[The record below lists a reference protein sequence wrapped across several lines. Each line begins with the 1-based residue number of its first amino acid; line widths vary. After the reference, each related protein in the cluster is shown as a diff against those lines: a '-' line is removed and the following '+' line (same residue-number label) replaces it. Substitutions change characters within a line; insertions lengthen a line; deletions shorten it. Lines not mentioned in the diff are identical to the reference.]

1 MLSIKKRLLN
11 MKSKIRTFELLQ
23 ADAAQYGSRNAFNKG
38 SRQAYKAAWKMGILD
53 EICRHMTRPQP
64 VRKWT
69 LEALKIEAL
78 RYQTR
83 TEFSKGSSGAY
94 NAAWKNGW
102 LDIVCSHMPKA
113 ERLTDYKNLVYEWH
127 PTKNINLF
135 PENFSK
141 GAHKSVWWQ
150 CKRGHEWRA
159 FIYNRTNGTDCPKCN
174 NQSSKNEVRLFAE
187 LSIIFGEVLNRQK
200 ILGFE
205 IDILLKDKKVAIE
218 YDGKLYHGD
227 AKQEKHDLKKQVAL
241 ISSGY
246 RFLRVREH
254 PLQKINDHDIIIPT
268 SSMLTKDQLNQV
280 VNWIDKDSLAT
291 ANYIKNPNFAN
302 NSIYL
307 KSLEAFPSP
316 PKEQSLAELF
326 PDLAK
331 EWHQKRNGNLTPF
344 DFTAGSSEKVWWQC
358 KDNLDHVYD
367 ASIDKRTNG
376 SGCRFCTNQAASL
389 DNCLAT
395 KFPDV
400 AALWHPEK
408 NGEVTPEM
416 IVTGAT
422 VKRWWQCKD
431 VSEHTWQDFPRKL
444 TRRVTNDYCPHCNEG
459 WTLEKLVEVAAKFTT
474 RGDFRKGAS
483 GAYQAAR
490 KRGLLDQ
497 ICSHMAPSK
506 TGKKW
511 NKASITLEA
520 SKYSYR
526 SDFENGSS
534 GAYDAALRNS
544 WLDEV
549 CCHMSPKPR
558 RRK

>member
-11 MKSKIRTFELLQ
+11 MKYKIWTFELLQ
-23 ADAAQYGSRNAFNKG
+23 AEAAEYSSRNAFNKG
-38 SRQAYKAAWKMGILD
+38 SRQAYKAAWRRGILD
-53 EICRHMTRPQP
+53 DICGHMNRPKSD
-64 VRKWT
+64 RKWT

-94 NAAWKNGW
+94 DAAWKNGW

-135 PENFSK
+135 PEDFSK
-141 GAHKSVWWQ
+141 GAHKNVWWQ
-150 CKRGHEWRA
+150 CNRGHEWPA

-187 LSIIFGEVLNRQK
+187 LSTIFGEVLNRQK

-218 YDGKLYHGD
+218 YDGKFFHGN
-227 AKQEKHDLKKQVAL
+227 AKKEKHDLKKQVAL

-268 SSMLTKDQLNQV
+268 SSMLTKDQLNAV
-280 VNWIDKDSLAT
+280 ALWIGENSLAT
-291 ANYIKNPNFAN
+291 AKYVENPNFAN
-302 NSIYL
+302 NAMYL
-307 KSLEAFPSP
+307 DCLEAFPSP

-331 EWHQKRNGNLTPF
+331 EWHQERNGNLTPF
-344 DFTAGSSEKVWWQC
+344 DFTAGSGEIVWWQC

-367 ASIDKRTNG
+367 ASINKRTNG
-376 SGCRFCTNQAASL
+376 SGCRFCTNQAASP

-395 KFPDV
+395 NFPDV
-400 AALWHPEK
+400 AALWHPKK

-431 VSEHTWQDFPRKL
+431 VSEHTWKDFPRKL
-444 TRRVTNDYCPHCNEG
+444 TRRITNDYCPHCNEG

-483 GAYQAAR
+483 DAYQAAR

-511 NKASITLEA
+511 NKAATSLEA
-520 SKYSYR
+520 SKYLHR

-534 GAYDAALRNS
+534 GAYDAALKNS

>member
-11 MKSKIRTFELLQ
+11 MKYKIWTFELLQ
-23 ADAAQYGSRNAFNKG
+23 AEAAEYSSRNAFNKG
-38 SRQAYKAAWKMGILD
+38 SRQAYKAAWRRGILD
-53 EICRHMTRPQP
+53 DICGHMNRPKSD
-64 VRKWT
+64 RKWT
-69 LEALKIEAL
+69 LEAQKIEAL
-78 RYQTR
+78 KYQTR
-83 TEFSKGSSGAY
+83 TEFSQKAKGAY
-94 NAAWKNGW
+94 GAAQEMGCI
-102 LDIVCSHMPKA
+102 DIVCNHMSKPK
-113 ERLTDYKNLVYEWH
+113 RLTDYPNLVNEWH
-127 PTKNINLF
+127 PTLNIGLF
-135 PENFSK
+135 PENFSYGSRK
-141 GAHKSVWWQ
+141 KVWWQ
-150 CKRGHEWRA
+150 CSRGHNWDTT
-159 FIYNRTNGTDCPKCN
+159 ISSRTRGGGCRYCS
-174 NQSSKNEVRLFAE
+174 NQSSKNEVRLFTE
-187 LSIIFGEVLNRQK
+187 LSTIFTNVTNRK
-200 ILGFE
+200 NILGFE
-205 IDILLKDKKVAIE
+205 IDVFLKDIKVAIE
-218 YDGKLYHGD
+218 YDGKFFHDGD
-227 AKQEKHDLKKQVAL
+227 QKKEHDLRKQTAL
-241 ISSGY
+241 IASGH

-254 PLQKINDHDIIIPT
+254 PLQKINDHDIIVPT
-268 SSMLTKDQLNQV
+268 GSQLTKDQLNQV

-367 ASIDKRTNG
+367 ASINKRTNG
-376 SGCRFCTNQAASL
+376 RGCRFCTNQAASP

-395 KFPDV
+395 NFPDV

-422 VKRWWQCKD
+422 VKRWWQCSD
-431 VSEHTWQDFPRKL
+431 VLEHTWQDFPRRL
-444 TRRVTNDYCPHCNEG
+444 TKRLTNNYCPHCNEG

>member
-1 MLSIKKRLLN
+1 

-102 LDIVCSHMPKA
+102 LDIVCSHIPKA

-254 PLQKINDHDIIIPT
+254 PLQRINDHDIIIPT

-506 TGKKW
+506 TGK
-511 NKASITLEA
+511 
-520 SKYSYR
+520 
-526 SDFENGSS
+526 NGIK
-534 GAYDAALRNS
+534 L
-544 WLDEV
+544 LP
-549 CCHMSPKPR
+549 H
-558 RRK
+558 

>member
-1 MLSIKKRLLN
+1 MPNKRWSLGNL
-11 MKSKIRTFELLQ
+11 RTE
-23 ADAAQYGSRNAFNKG
+23 AVQYSSRNAFNKG
-38 SRQAYKAAWKMGILD
+38 SRKAYKAAWRMGVLN
-53 EICRHMTRPQP
+53 EICQHMTRPQP
-64 VRKWT
+64 VNKWT
-69 LEALKIEAL
+69 LEALKIEASKF
-78 RYQTR
+78 QTR
-83 TEFSKGSSGAY
+83 TEFAKKASGAY
-94 NAAWKNGW
+94 TAALKMDCI
-102 LDIVCSHMPKA
+102 DIVCNHMPKA
-113 ERLTDYKNLVYEWH
+113 KRLTDYPSLVDEWH
-127 PTKNINLF
+127 PTKNIGLF
-135 PENFSK
+135 PEKFSYGSSQK
-141 GAHKSVWWQ
+141 VWWQ
-150 CKRGHEWRA
+150 CKRGHNWDTTISA
-159 FIYNRTNGTDCPKCN
+159 RTKGSGCRYCS
-174 NQSSKNEVRLFAE
+174 NQSSKNEIRLFVE
-187 LSIIFGEVLNRQK
+187 LSTIFGEVLNRQK

-205 IDILLKDKKVAIE
+205 IDIFLKDKKVAIE
-218 YDGKLYHGD
+218 YDGKFSHGD
-227 AKQEKHDLKKQVAL
+227 AKKEKHDLKKQVAL

-246 RFLRVREH
+246 RFLRVRED
-254 PLQKINDHDIIIPT
+254 PLKKLNDHDIIIPT

-280 VNWIDKDSLAT
+280 VNWVDGDSLAT

-302 NSIYL
+302 NSMYL

-376 SGCRFCTNQAASL
+376 SGCRFCTNQAASP

-395 KFPDV
+395 NFPDV

-422 VKRWWQCKD
+422 VKRWWQCSD
-431 VSEHTWQDFPRKL
+431 VLEHTWQDFPRKL
-444 TRRVTNDYCPHCNEG
+444 TKRLTNDYCPHCNDG
-459 WTLEKLVEVAAKFTT
+459 WTIEKLAEEAARFNT
-474 RGDFRKGAS
+474 RNAFRKDSSA
-483 GAYQAAR
+483 AYQAAH

-511 NKASITLEA
+511 NKAAVVLEA
-520 SKYSYR
+520 SKYSHR

-534 GAYDAALRNS
+534 GAYDAAFKND
-544 WLDEV
+544 WLDHV
-549 CCHMSPKPR
+549 CRHMTPKLR
-558 RRK
+558 GKKEKLLS

>member
-1 MLSIKKRLLN
+1 

-102 LDIVCSHMPKA
+102 LDIVCSHIPKA

-254 PLQKINDHDIIIPT
+254 PLQRINDHDIIIPT

-534 GAYDAALRNS
+534 GACDAALKNS

>member
-1 MLSIKKRLLN
+1 

-53 EICRHMTRPQP
+53 EICRQMTRPQP

-94 NAAWKNGW
+94 NAAWKNGR
-102 LDIVCSHMPKA
+102 LDIVCSHMPKP

-218 YDGKLYHGD
+218 YDGKLYHAD

-422 VKRWWQCKD
+422 VKRWWQCSD
-431 VSEHTWQDFPRKL
+431 VLEHTWQDFPRRL
-444 TRRVTNDYCPHCNEG
+444 TKRLTNNYCPHCNEG